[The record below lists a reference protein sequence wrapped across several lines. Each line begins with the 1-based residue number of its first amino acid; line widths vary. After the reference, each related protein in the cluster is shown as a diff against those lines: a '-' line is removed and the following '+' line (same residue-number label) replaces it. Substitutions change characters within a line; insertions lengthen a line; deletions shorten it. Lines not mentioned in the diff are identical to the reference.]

1 MEKLSERQRYGN
13 KYKEPTFKRS
23 RSQGKEIMTLHP
35 DILDSP
41 DLILDYI
48 MGKTWVTY
56 LRIVPLVLCGLLSL
70 GTAQA
75 ETVTVLR
82 VIDGDTCLLEDGR
95 RVRYLGIDAPEKGDP
110 HAEEATLANNT
121 LVGGKTVRLEP
132 SRTRRDRDDRML
144 AYVFVG
150 DTFVNEELVRQGYA
164 HLRHSVRAK
173 YLQRLLQAQDEART
187 AGLGLWAQAVGRALT
202 IVNVH
207 ADAEGNERDNLYD
220 EFIVIENQGQT
231 PIDLT
236 GWTVSDSSSLDPYLF
251 PNFILPAKVQVTL
264 RTGFGK
270 NTESDLFWGSRRPVW
285 NNDGDTIFIRDAAG
299 RLILSHIY

>member
-1 MEKLSERQRYGN
+1 MVLY
-13 KYKEPTFKRS
+13 
-23 RSQGKEIMTLHP
+23 P
-35 DILDSP
+35 DFLASPRVILDSV
-41 DLILDYI
+41 I
-48 MGKTWVTY
+48 GKTWLTH
-56 LRIVPLVLCGLLSL
+56 LRIVLMVLWGMLSL

-95 RVRYLGIDAPEKGDP
+95 RVRYLGINAPEKGDP
-110 HAEEATLANNT
+110 HAAEATLANNT
-121 LVGGKTVRLEP
+121 LVGGKAIRLEP
-132 SRTRRDRDDRML
+132 SRTRRDRDNRLL

-150 DTFVNEELVRQGYA
+150 DTFVNEELVRQGHA

-187 AGLGLWAQAVGRALT
+187 AGLGLWTQAAGRTLA

-207 ADAEGNERDNLYD
+207 ADAEGNERDNLHD

-231 PIDLT
+231 PINLT

-251 PNFILPAKVQVTL
+251 PSFTLPAKVQVTL

-270 NTESDLFWGSRRPVW
+270 NTESDLFWGSRRPIW
-285 NNDGDTIFIRDAAG
+285 NNDGDAIFIRDDEG